1 MAGKSSQ
8 SNNRGSNLFGY
19 FVSGKFKEYHT
30 QQFAAAAIVESG
42 MTASGGVINDYATPP
57 GAVYRAHIFTGSGI
71 FEVTDDTTDFGA
83 TVEYLVVAG
92 GGAAGINLGGGG
104 GAGGLRTNVPGT
116 TNTVPQSITA
126 PAYPVSNGQYT
137 VVVGAGG
144 AGDYAPTGS
153 SLGQPGNNSEFYP
166 TPVSYPSTAR
176 IRSVGGGGSGGGNTD
191 HPAATRAGGSGG
203 GSPGYGT
210 NPTGGPGNPTDPNH
224 PQRQGFDGG
233 SNGPSYGNN
242 YIGGGGGGA
251 NSSGPGP
258 TATSGAGGSGIVI
271 IRYKFQ

>member
-1 MAGKSSQ
+1 MGYLGRRIGKSQDTGNAHPESKTDV
-8 SNNRGSNLFGY
+8 GGGVLDLFSSGY
-19 FVSGKFKEYHT
+19 FERQGKSYNAPSVVSQGIEAT
-30 QQFAAAAIVESG
+30 
-42 MTASGGVINDYATPP
+42 GGVISDYTTPP
-57 GAVYRAHIFTGSGI
+57 GAVYRAHVFTGSGI
-71 FEVTDDTTDFGA
+71 FEVTDVDSSAYGSNI
-83 TVEYLVVAG
+83 EYLVVAG
-92 GGAAGINLGGGG
+92 GGAAGTNLGGGG

-116 TNTVPQSITA
+116 TNTVPESITA

-144 AGDYAPTGS
+144 AGVYTAA

-224 PQRQGFDGG
+224 PKRQGFN
-233 SNGPSYGNN
+233 SCLLYTSPS
-242 YIGGGGGGA
+242 
-251 NSSGPGP
+251 P
-258 TATSGAGGSGIVI
+258 
-271 IRYKFQ
+271 RD